1 MVPSFLSSS
10 DVYNI
15 VLIYPDLCSISS
27 ITAIGV
33 ISSARGVT
41 PLTEESWTLPRQP
54 AIGSPLASLVV
65 LDGKLVEVLNN
76 EALVMVD
83 ALDHLD
89 ELLQLRGGGLAGGR

>member
-54 AIGSPLASLVV
+54 AIGSPLASSVV
-65 LDGKLVEVLNN
+65 I
-76 EALVMVD
+76 
-83 ALDHLD
+83 
-89 ELLQLRGGGLAGGR
+89 GGRVGWRASGGSE

>member
-1 MVPSFLSSS
+1 MSATTSLP
-10 DVYNI
+10 
-15 VLIYPDLCSISS
+15 VLVVSPPPPRLKRV
-27 ITAIGV
+27 GLLV
-33 ISSARGVT
+33 
-41 PLTEESWTLPRQP
+41 RQP